1 MTGSRSTSR
10 TPEMARRVAREVGQ
24 RLKTARRE
32 RRIAQDAFA
41 QAMGVS
47 RTTASNIEGGHQRLF
62 LDQIY
67 RAAEIL
73 GVPIDVLLPAQQ
85 PSEERPVVHAASDDP
100 LSPDDARQVAEVAR
114 ELGAGQPTNRRT
126 TRKA

>member
-1 MTGSRSTSR
+1 MARARSTSR
-10 TPEMARRVAREVGQ
+10 TPEMARQVAREVGR

-41 QAMGVS
+41 EAMGVS
-47 RTTASNIEGGHQRLF
+47 RTTASNIECGHQRLF

-73 GVPIDVLLPAQQ
+73 GIPIEKLLPTQQ
-85 PSEERPVVHAASDDP
+85 YSEQRPVVHAAADDP
-100 LSPDDARQVAEVAR
+100 LSRDDARQVADVAR
-114 ELGAGQPTNRRT
+114 ELVAGQSKKRRM
-126 TRKA
+126 TRKV